1 MEKEKQPIYKKWWFW
16 LIVVFL
22 ILGVISGA
30 YNDFNLSNEIEN
42 STKIDIST
50 TEKEVIFLKG
60 SKGKEFYNIMCE
72 VANVENKKAQDMK
85 ETWIYETGNDKYS
98 IELEANKSTNE
109 INYIRL
115 MTFKN
120 EYNEN
125 FFLAISRLEYNES
138 DRKTC
143 FNWIKDNIGKENT
156 TKIGDANF
164 KLSIGTNK
172 NPILEVYTDGNEKFQ
187 QEQTE
192 KYTK

>member
-1 MEKEKQPIYKKWWFW
+1 MEKVKQPIYKKWWFW

-22 ILGVISGA
+22 ILGLISGA
-30 YNDFNLSNEIEN
+30 YNDFNLTNETNNSNIIET
-42 STKIDIST
+42 STIE
-50 TEKEVIFLKG
+50 EKVTFLKG
-60 SKGKEFYNIMCE
+60 SNGKEFYNIMCE
-72 VANVENKKAQDMK
+72 VANAEKKRGQDMK
-85 ETWIYETGNDKYS
+85 KTWLYETVNDKYS
-98 IELEANKSTNE
+98 IEIEANKSTNE

-115 MTFKN
+115 MTFKD
-120 EYNEN
+120 EDYEN
-125 FFLAISRLEYNES
+125 FFLAISRLEYDGS

-187 QEQTE
+187 QEQIE